1 MDLKEWTTH
10 FVKNKDLFHKKIL
23 EIKDH
28 KGYIEVIQKD
38 KKVHSYHLQEDLSL
52 TELTP
57 ALEESNKDK
66 NKHITIVCLNKRSNL
81 NILLQHWKKI
91 SEFER
96 CSILFVNVDSLTER
110 KWIIRPHIHAKIADP
125 DSLKTGLEAMFSG
138 VQEVL

>member
-10 FVKNKDLFHKKIL
+10 FVKNKDIFHKKIQ

-28 KGYIEVIQKD
+28 KSHIEVIQKD
-38 KKVHSYHLQEDLSL
+38 KKIYYYYLQEDLSL
-52 TELTP
+52 TELTSP
-57 ALEESNKDK
+57 LEESNKNE
-66 NKHITIVCLNKRSNL
+66 NKHLTIVCLNKRSNL

-91 SEFER
+91 SEFQR
-96 CSILFVNVDSLTER
+96 CSIIFVNVDSLTER

-125 DSLKTGLEAMFSG
+125 DCLKTGIEAMFNG